1 MKRSAMLALVLTA
14 CGVPQSQFDAKALEV
29 ENFRRQLQ
37 DQSGKGKDIEVK
49 LAELEKRATDAE
61 GKLTEAT
68 TARTQLEEQMAQ
80 VDAQRLATEQ
90 KLAEANAVNA
100 QLSEG
105 SKKLQEAKDA
115 LEKKSGEYEM
125 LAKSLRDEIKT
136 GKIELSE
143 LRGRMV
149 VKMKDKILFS
159 SGSTKVAK
167 EGQAALAKVA
177 EALKGVEGKLI
188 RVEGHTDN
196 VPVDPKGT
204 FPSNWELS
212 TSRSIEVLKLLVDG
226 GVPAGI
232 LSAAGYGEFQPV
244 ANNASPSGKSLNRRI
259 EIVLVAGE
267 QAPSGKVVPVKP
279 AAKVK

>member
-1 MKRSAMLALVLTA
+1 MRRAAMLVGLVLTG
-14 CGVPQSQFDAKALEV
+14 CGVPQSQLDAKALEA
-29 ENFRRQLQ
+29 ENYRRQLQ
-37 DQSGKGKDIEVK
+37 DQSGKSKDVEAK
-49 LAELEKRATDAE
+49 LAALEKRATDAE
-61 GKLTEAT
+61 ASLAEAT
-68 TARTQLEEQMAQ
+68 AAKTQLEEQLAQ
-80 VDAQRLATEQ
+80 VDELRRATEQ
-90 KLAEANAVNA
+90 KLSEANALNA

-105 SKKLQEAKDA
+105 SKKLQEAKEA
-115 LEKKSGEYEM
+115 LEKKSQEYET

-196 VPVDPKGT
+196 VPVDPKGS
-204 FPSNWELS
+204 FASNWELS
-212 TSRSIEVLKLLVDG
+212 TARSLEVLKLLIDG

-244 ANNASPSGKSLNRRI
+244 ANNGTPAGKSLNRRI

-267 QAPSGKVVPVKP
+267 QAPSGKVVPAKP
-279 AAKVK
+279 AKVK

>member
-1 MKRSAMLALVLTA
+1 ME
-14 CGVPQSQFDAKALEV
+14 Q
-29 ENFRRQLQ
+29 
-37 DQSGKGKDIEVK
+37 
-49 LAELEKRATDAE
+49 RATDAE
-61 GKLTEAT
+61 AAKA
-68 TARTQLEEQMAQ
+68 QLEEQLAQ
-80 VDAQRLATEQ
+80 TDELRRATEQ

-100 QLSEG
+100 QLTEG
-105 SKKLQEAKDA
+105 SKKLQEAKEA
-115 LEKKSGEYEM
+115 LEKKSQEYEM

-159 SGSTKVAK
+159 SGSTKVAR

-212 TSRSIEVLKLLVDG
+212 TARSIEVLRLLIDG

-244 ANNASPSGKSLNRRI
+244 ANNGTAGGKSLNRRI

-267 QAPSGKVVPVKP
+267 RAPSGKVVPTKPTVK
-279 AAKVK
+279 AK

>member
-1 MKRSAMLALVLTA
+1 MGKYALLPLLLAA
-14 CGVPQSQFDAKALEV
+14 CGVPQTQFDAKALEA
-29 ENFRRQLQ
+29 ENFRRQFQ
-37 DQSGKGKDIEVK
+37 DQSDRTKAMEEK
-49 LAELEKRATDAE
+49 LAALEKRAADAE
-61 GKLTEAT
+61 ARADEAQK
-68 TARTQLEEQMAQ
+68 ARTALEEQLAQ
-80 VDAQRLATEQ
+80 VDEQRRATEQ
-90 KLAEANAVNA
+90 KLAEANALNA

-105 SKKLQEAKDA
+105 SKKLQEAKEA
-115 LEKKSGEYEM
+115 LEKKSQEYEA

-159 SGSTKVAK
+159 SGSVKVAK

-196 VPVDPKGT
+196 VPVDPKGP

-212 TSRSIEVLKLLVDG
+212 TARSIEVVKLLLEG

-244 ANNASPSGKSLNRRI
+244 ASNATAGGKSLNRRI
-259 EIVLVAGE
+259 EIVLVPGE
-267 QAPSGKVVPVKP
+267 QAPAGKP
-279 AAKVK
+279 AKGK